1 MNPIVLNFVALA
13 ALTGA
18 LLDNFSWGVSFALA
32 ACTLTFVVQIAAA
45 LKYRRALA
53 AAEAELAAA
62 PTEPS
67 DAETYGPGWP
77 D

>member
-1 MNPIVLNFVALA
+1 MNPIVLNFIAICTLV
-13 ALTGA
+13 GVE
-18 LLDNFSWGVSFALA
+18 LDNFSWGVTYALV
-32 ACTLTFVVQIAAA
+32 ACILTGIVQVAAA
-45 LKYRRALA
+45 AKYRAALA